1 MSNEKGPSFADLFA
15 AEEMPQGR
23 SRRFSVGDAVEG
35 VVAHITADAVFVD
48 LDAKQSGLFEKH
60 ALLDHEGNLRVKVGD
75 TIKGQVVAI
84 EGASQQIKLGTS
96 LGKDA
101 GVEQLAAAH
110 EQGLPVEGTITG
122 VNKGGAEVQV
132 AGLRGFCPVRKTG
145 GRTSR
150 STRGA

>member
-75 TIKGQVVAI
+75 TVLLKEWGGQTV
-84 EGASQQIKLGTS
+84 KLRQWY
-96 LGKDA
+96 LE
-101 GVEQLAAAH
+101 VEQVILW
-110 EQGLPVEGTITG
+110 L
-122 VNKGGAEVQV
+122 
-132 AGLRGFCPVRKTG
+132 LFL
-145 GRTSR
+145 
-150 STRGA
+150 